1 MEKSLAP
8 FPQPF
13 YVWFQACNSVFSSRS
28 PVDYKDIIL
37 MRKVLSDVEKKNSVI
52 LHDAPLW
59 EKILLPVSYFRFTKL
74 L

>member
-37 MRKVLSDVEKKNSVI
+37 MRKVLSDVEKKIV
-52 LHDAPLW
+52 
-59 EKILLPVSYFRFTKL
+59 
-74 L
+74 